1 MCRKNRRCKRQNR
14 SSLYESKIICN
25 FLISSFTEK
34 ESVMEFLAKHKKIIA
49 LAAVVI
55 LAAAGFYFWYRDHHK
70 ETGPL
75 VLYGNVDIRQV
86 SVAFNGSERIEE
98 MTKREGDR
106 VKKGEVLARLTTR
119 PIELG
124 IARAKAGIAG
134 QEAIVAK
141 LHNGSRPE
149 EVIQAESQVNAIAA
163 EEENARTYY
172 ERMSALLEEGAVSRQ
187 SADTAKAQWKS
198 AEAKLRNAEA
208 ALSLAET
215 GPREEDIRAAEA
227 KLSALKA
234 ELKDYEYRLSESTL
248 TAPQDGVIRSRLA
261 EPGDMAS
268 PQRPVYL
275 MGLESPKWIRVYVP
289 ESRLGYI
296 SEGMKANIYTDS
308 DKNTPLTGQVGYISD
323 TAEFTP
329 KSVQTEEL
337 RTSLVYEVRIY
348 VDDEDNRLRMGMP
361 VTVKF

>member
-1 MCRKNRRCKRQNR
+1 
-14 SSLYESKIICN
+14 
-25 FLISSFTEK
+25 
-34 ESVMEFLAKHKKIIA
+34 MEFLAKHKKIIA

-149 EVIQAESQVNAIAA
+149 QVIQAESQVNAIAA

-227 KLSALKA
+227 KLSALEA

-268 PQRPVYL
+268 P
-275 MGLESPKWIRVYVP
+275 
-289 ESRLGYI
+289 
-296 SEGMKANIYTDS
+296 
-308 DKNTPLTGQVGYISD
+308 
-323 TAEFTP
+323 
-329 KSVQTEEL
+329 
-337 RTSLVYEVRIY
+337 
-348 VDDEDNRLRMGMP
+348 
-361 VTVKF
+361 